1 MNFFLKKY
9 LQLKQYC
16 DKMHLL
22 LKSRCGGMADATD
35 SKSVICMDVWVQVP
49 SSALYGPPE
58 RVVFYYKKL
67 QVPSSS
73 QQNSLKI
80 SRQATELKRLV
91 FVRIFLFCPVGSKI
105 TYFALAAVACCCAI
119 ITGSVGS

>member
-1 MNFFLKKY
+1 MKK
-9 LQLKQYC
+9 LQIFSNNEFGEIRTLVLNNEPWFVGK
-16 DKMHLL
+16 D
-22 LKSRCGGMADATD
+22 
-35 SKSVICMDVWVQVP
+35 VI
-49 SSALYGPPE
+49 
-58 RVVFYYKKL
+58 FYYKKL